1 MNGILHDLRFAVR
14 QLAKYRGF
22 SIVAV
27 VTLALGIGA
36 NTAIFSMLDQ
46 VLLRS
51 LPVKEAD
58 RLVLLRFTG
67 RHEGHVS
74 SRGDDQLYFSYPMYR
89 DLRDRNSVFSGVIA
103 TDAAQAGVQ
112 WHNQPEL
119 VTAELVSGNYFDVL
133 GVQPALG
140 QLFVASDDVAPN
152 ANPVAVLSFNYWQR
166 RFGSDPRIVNQS
178 IQVNGHPFTVI
189 GVTQPGF
196 HSAVMGD
203 KPDIFTPMMMK
214 AEVMPGSDDL
224 ENRRSSWLNIVA
236 RLKPGLKRE
245 QAEAGISSLWY
256 SIRADELKQIR
267 SQSHQFIDEFL
278 AKSRLSLLDG
288 SKGFS
293 PLRNDAGTPLL
304 IIMGMAGLVGLMACA
319 NVGSL
324 LLVRAAGRIR
334 EMSVR
339 YALGAKRM
347 RVLQQLLVEGLLLGL
362 TGGALGILL
371 APQLSAVLIRMIWG
385 STATGELPISSHPD
399 LRIMLFNFALAM
411 LVSLLFS
418 LAPGFQFWR
427 QDLTPLLKQQVITAG
442 GPLRFRRIS
451 VAVQMGLSLML
462 LMGAGLFVRTLHNL
476 KSLNVGFA
484 TDHLVTFTLDPTL
497 AGYEPAKVADLDTR
511 VLETLATLPGVRS
524 VAATS
529 DPELANDN
537 TGGNITIAGYQE
549 KENEDMNVERA
560 TVSPDYFSAMGMPLI
575 AGRTLNGQ
583 DRAGTQKVAVVNESF
598 ARHFFGEPERAIGR
612 NFGSGGGNSV
622 KTDTAIV
629 GVIKDARHT
638 AVRQEVLRTVFTPYL
653 QQPQFV
659 AIHPGGMA
667 FYVRTWQAPE
677 NTESTIR
684 RAMQSLDSKLVLDN
698 FRTMQEQI
706 DSNLIAERVIALLA
720 SSFGILAVVMAA
732 VGLYGVLAYSTAQ
745 RTREIGVRI
754 ALGADRATVVR
765 MVLVEVLWLAG
776 ISIAVAAPVSLLLTR
791 LIRSQLFGISN
802 NDPLTLIVTMLLVA
816 MVAFLSAMLPASR
829 AARVDPMVALRYE

>member
-1 MNGILHDLRFAVR
+1 MNGIFHDLRFAVR

-67 RHEGHVS
+67 RDEGHVS
-74 SRGDDQLYFSYPMYR
+74 SRGDDHLYFSYPLYR

-103 TDAAQAGVQ
+103 TSWAQAGVQ

-133 GVQPALG
+133 GVQPAVG
-140 QLFVASDDVAPN
+140 RLFVASDDVAPN

-166 RFGSDPRIVNQS
+166 RFGSDSKIVNQS
-178 IQVNGHPFTVI
+178 IQVNGHSFIVI

-214 AEVMPGSDDL
+214 AEVVPGSNDL
-224 ENRRSSWLNIVA
+224 ENRRSAWLNIIG
-236 RLKPGLKRE
+236 RLKPGFNRE
-245 QAEAGISSLWY
+245 QAEAGMGSLWY
-256 SIRADELKQIR
+256 SIRADELKQIGSH
-267 SQSHQFIDEFL
+267 SQRFIDEFL
-278 AKSRLSLLDG
+278 TKSHLSLLDG

-293 PLRNDAGTPLL
+293 PLRNDTGTPLL
-304 IIMGMAGLVGLMACA
+304 IVMGMAGLVGLMACA

-362 TGGALGILL
+362 AGGALGILL
-371 APQLSAVLIRMIWG
+371 APQLSAVLIRIIWG
-385 STATGELPISSHPD
+385 STTTGELPISSHPD

-411 LVSLLFS
+411 FVSLLFS
-418 LAPGFQFWR
+418 VAPAFQFWR
-427 QDLTPLLKQQVITAG
+427 QDLTPVLKQQVITAG

-497 AGYEPAKVADLDTR
+497 AGYEPVQVGDLDTR
-511 VLETLATLPGVRS
+511 VLETLAVLPGVRS

-537 TGGNITIAGYQE
+537 TGGNITIAGYAE

-560 TVSPDYFSAMGMPLI
+560 TVSSDYFSAMGTPLI
-575 AGRTLNGQ
+575 AGRTLNEQ

-612 NFGSGGGNSV
+612 NFGNGGGHSV

-629 GVIKDARHT
+629 GVMKDARHT
-638 AVRQEVLRTVFTPYL
+638 GVRQEVLRTVFTPYL
-653 QQPQFV
+653 QEPKFV
-659 AIHPGGMA
+659 ALHPGGMA

-720 SSFGILAVVMAA
+720 SSFGVLAVIMAA

-754 ALGADRATVVR
+754 ALGAGRTAVMR

-802 NDPLTLIVTMLLVA
+802 SDPLTLIITMVLVA